1 MSDERSN
8 SNSIGWFLAGLGVG
22 TVAALLYAPKTGR
35 ETREAIVTGVDDGR
49 KYLASMGRDAQ
60 AQINDWVATGKKTVI
75 DKKRQV
81 NAGIDAAREA
91 MREAP
96 VEKSS

>member
-1 MSDERSN
+1 
-8 SNSIGWFLAGLGVG
+8 
-22 TVAALLYAPKTGR
+22 
-35 ETREAIVTGVDDGR
+35 
-49 KYLASMGRDAQ
+49 MGRDAQ